1 MTTVPMEPVAAPE
14 PRWRAL
20 LGTNL
25 ADRLYRGV
33 LTTLALLMPLLLLAL
48 VGELATSAW
57 PAIQRFGLSFLWTSV
72 WDPVAGIYGAA
83 PMIFGTLAS
92 SLLALV
98 IAVPL
103 SLGVAIYLTEFAP
116 KWLRQ
121 PVAFLVEL
129 LAAIPSVVY
138 GLWGIFV
145 LIPFL
150 RTVVVPPLRAAFGWT
165 PFLSGVFYGNS
176 LLAGSVIL
184 AIMIVPYIAAVSREV
199 LLAVPV
205 SQREAALGMGATR
218 WEAVW
223 TAVVPY
229 GRAGLI
235 GAVILGLGRALGET
249 MAVTMLIG
257 NRHDIGLSV
266 LQPAYTMA
274 AAIANEFSEATTSIY
289 LSALFEVGL
298 ILFVVTVAVN
308 ALARVLIWRVARGTA
323 VGAGRCER
331 ASAAPPLGQRHHD
344 RPGSRAV
351 LGGGPRPGPDSRA
364 SRRERR
370 VVSRLELFRQE
381 SGPGRAIGRRR
392 GQRDRGNGDHRR
404 PRRAH
409 RPPGRDRHRPLSRRV
424 RVGPPRLGRAVRGG
438 CPERH
443 PVDRGR
449 HLRVDLARE
458 ADGPFLRARRER
470 GARGAHGAD
479 AGPDHRG
486 DGAARPPHAA

>member
-1 MTTVPMEPVAAPE
+1 MTALPLEPVATSPE
-14 PRWRAL
+14 PRWNVL
-20 LGTNL
+20 
-25 ADRLYRGV
+25 RGV
-33 LTTLALLMPLLLLAL
+33 NAGDRVYRTALTVLACTLPFLLVAL
-48 VGELATSAW
+48 VTELVTSAW
-57 PAIQRFGLSFLWTSV
+57 PAIKRFGLPFLWTSV
-72 WDPVAGIYGAA
+72 WDPVANVFGAA
-83 PMIFGTLAS
+83 PMIFGTIAS
-92 SLLALV
+92 SVLALL

-138 GLWGIFV
+138 GLWGVFV

-150 RTVVVPPLRAAFGWT
+150 RSFAVPPLRAVLGWT
-165 PFLSGVFYGNS
+165 PFVHGVFYGNS
-176 LLAGSVIL
+176 LLAGGVIL

-199 LLAVPV
+199 LLAVPA

-274 AAIANEFSEATTSIY
+274 AAIANEFSEATTDLY

-308 ALARVLIWRVARGTA
+308 AMARLLIWRVARGTA
-323 VGAGRCER
+323 VG
-331 ASAAPPLGQRHHD
+331 
-344 RPGSRAV
+344 SRA
-351 LGGGPRPGPDSRA
+351 L
-364 SRRERR
+364 
-370 VVSRLELFRQE
+370 
-381 SGPGRAIGRRR
+381 
-392 GQRDRGNGDHRR
+392 
-404 PRRAH
+404 
-409 RPPGRDRHRPLSRRV
+409 
-424 RVGPPRLGRAVRGG
+424 
-438 CPERH
+438 
-443 PVDRGR
+443 
-449 HLRVDLARE
+449 
-458 ADGPFLRARRER
+458 
-470 GARGAHGAD
+470 
-479 AGPDHRG
+479 
-486 DGAARPPHAA
+486 

>member
-1 MTTVPMEPVAAPE
+1 MTSVPIESFPTTGAPLPAPPAELPGHRRLAGRTV
-14 PRWRAL
+14 
-20 LGTNL
+20 
-25 ADRLYRGV
+25 ADRVYRAV
-33 LTTLALLMPLLLLAL
+33 LAGFALTLPLLLVAL
-48 VGELATSAW
+48 VGELVVSAW
-57 PAIQRFGLSFLWTSV
+57 PAITRFGFAFLWTSV
-72 WDPVAGIYGAA
+72 WDPVAGIFGAA

-103 SLGVAIYLTEFAP
+103 SLGIAIYLTEFSP

-150 RTVVVPPLRAAFGWT
+150 RTVVVPPLRAAYGWT

-235 GAVILGLGRALGET
+235 GEIGRA
-249 MAVTMLIG
+249 
-257 NRHDIGLSV
+257 S
-266 LQPAYTMA
+266 
-274 AAIANEFSEATTSIY
+274 
-289 LSALFEVGL
+289 
-298 ILFVVTVAVN
+298 
-308 ALARVLIWRVARGTA
+308 
-323 VGAGRCER
+323 C
-331 ASAAPPLGQRHHD
+331 
-344 RPGSRAV
+344 
-351 LGGGPRPGPDSRA
+351 
-364 SRRERR
+364 RER
-370 VVSRLELFRQE
+370 V
-381 SGPGRAIGRRR
+381 
-392 GQRDRGNGDHRR
+392 
-404 PRRAH
+404 
-409 RPPGRDRHRPLSRRV
+409 
-424 RVGPPRLGRAVRGG
+424 
-438 CPERH
+438 
-443 PVDRGR
+443 
-449 HLRVDLARE
+449 
-458 ADGPFLRARRER
+458 
-470 GARGAHGAD
+470 
-479 AGPDHRG
+479 
-486 DGAARPPHAA
+486 

>member
-1 MTTVPMEPVAAPE
+1 MTALPIEPTVAPT
-14 PRWRAL
+14 PTPTPASHGRWRVLKGVNA
-20 LGTNL
+20 G
-25 ADRLYRGV
+25 DRVYRGTLTV
-33 LTTLALLMPLLLLAL
+33 LAVLLPLLLVAVVSEL
-48 VGELATSAW
+48 VVSAW
-57 PAIQRFGLSFLWTSV
+57 PAIRRFGPRFLWTSV
-72 WDPVAGIYGAA
+72 WDPVAGVFGAA

-103 SLGVAIYLTEFAP
+103 ALGVAIFLTEFAP
-116 KWLRQ
+116 KWVRQ
-121 PVAFLVEL
+121 PIAFLVEL

-150 RTVVVPPLRAAFGWT
+150 RSSVVPVLRAVFGWA
-165 PFLSGVFYGNS
+165 PFFDGVFYGNS
-176 LLAGSVIL
+176 LLAGGVIL

-199 LLAVPV
+199 LLAVPG

-274 AAIANEFSEATTSIY
+274 AAIANEFSEATTNLY

-298 ILFVVTVAVN
+298 LLFVITVVVN
-308 ALARVLIWRVARGTA
+308 ALARLLIWQVARGTA
-323 VGAGRCER
+323 VG
-331 ASAAPPLGQRHHD
+331 
-344 RPGSRAV
+344 SRA
-351 LGGGPRPGPDSRA
+351 L
-364 SRRERR
+364 
-370 VVSRLELFRQE
+370 
-381 SGPGRAIGRRR
+381 
-392 GQRDRGNGDHRR
+392 
-404 PRRAH
+404 
-409 RPPGRDRHRPLSRRV
+409 
-424 RVGPPRLGRAVRGG
+424 
-438 CPERH
+438 
-443 PVDRGR
+443 
-449 HLRVDLARE
+449 
-458 ADGPFLRARRER
+458 
-470 GARGAHGAD
+470 
-479 AGPDHRG
+479 
-486 DGAARPPHAA
+486 